1 MRNFFNDGFNDDEDF
16 MNRWNEFNRM
26 MDDSKFN
33 ESMGKV
39 QKDLENLLRGMMNSK
54 DFDNINNTPIKFIIT
69 PINTGDEDFDIPK
82 DELDVKKGK
91 DENGE
96 WETKNWSS
104 PDGSVSFS
112 SFTRSSNI
120 GDRTDLPDDIAERW
134 NSKLRDSRTKRTN
147 EVSDEIKLGRYQK
160 MLDYLVENENY
171 EKAAEIK
178 KLMDE
183 IKSEKK

>member
-69 PINTGDEDFDIPK
+69 PINTDNEDFDIPK
-82 DELDVKKGK
+82 DGLDIKKGN

>member
-1 MRNFFNDGFNDDEDF
+1 M
-16 MNRWNEFNRM
+16 
-26 MDDSKFN
+26 
-33 ESMGKV
+33 
-39 QKDLENLLRGMMNSK
+39 
-54 DFDNINNTPIKFIIT
+54 
-69 PINTGDEDFDIPK
+69 
-82 DELDVKKGK
+82 DVKKGI

-183 IKSEKK
+183 IKSEKKIKF